1 MENTFKLKSMITPA
15 LLLGSMMSGAIH
27 ANDLEVYS
35 ELSIST
41 PPGNIAVSKDDRKF
55 ISIHSFFG
63 PELRMGELLKDGSVK
78 PYPNKAWALE
88 HNVFSLNDVL
98 GVNIDDNGVL
108 WMLDTSSDKRAG
120 RLVGWNTK
128 KEQLERV
135 IYISKPTLNSASF
148 LNDFA
153 IDQKNNYI
161 YIADTASGDKSAIII
176 VNLKTGQTKRVL
188 EGSKFTVYEDI
199 DMVVADRKINL
210 GGQPLRLGINPIT
223 ISPDYQWV
231 YFGAMNGKSLY
242 RISTKYLSDFNLTDQ
257 ELTKHIERYGDKPIS
272 DGITVDSEGNVYVT
286 SVTDN
291 SIGIVKPDG
300 SYKTLFKDKMINW
313 SDGFAFGPDNKIY
326 VTVNQL
332 QNSPVLNPSVK
343 FTPKTTKP
351 FKVLRFDSLSSGTV
365 GR

>member
-55 ISIHSFFG
+55 ISIHSFYG
-63 PELRMGELLKDGSVK
+63 NDLKVGELLKNGKVK
-78 PYPNKAWALE
+78 AYPNESWAIE
-88 HNVFSLNDVL
+88 DNSFSLNDVL
-98 GVNIDDNGVL
+98 GINIDDNGIL
-108 WMLDTSSDKRAG
+108 WMLDTPSDKSAG

-135 IYISKPTLNSASF
+135 IYISKPTLSSTSF

-161 YIADTASGDKSAIII
+161 YIADSASGSNTAFVVVDL
-176 VNLKTGQTKRVL
+176 NTGQTKRVL
-188 EGSKFTVYEDI
+188 EGSKFTVSEDI
-199 DMVVADRKINL
+199 DMVIDDRKINL
-210 GGQPLRLGINPIT
+210 NGQPVRLGIDPIT
-223 ISPDYQWV
+223 IDPSYQWV

-242 RISTKYLSDFNLTDQ
+242 RINTKYLSNFNLTDK
-257 ELTKHIERYGDKPIS
+257 ELAKHVERYGDKPIS
-272 DGITVDSEGNVYVT
+272 DGITVDSAGNVYVT
-286 SVTDN
+286 SITDN

-300 SYKTLFKDKMINW
+300 SYKTLFKDEMINW
-313 SDGFAFGPDNKIY
+313 PDGFAFGPDNKIY
-326 VTVNQL
+326 VTIDQL
-332 QNSPVLNPSVK
+332 QNSPALSASGK
-343 FTPKTTKP
+343 FTPKMKKP
-351 FKVLRFDSLSSGTV
+351 FKILRFDSLSPGTI